1 MPVKEIWLDR
11 VYLKGRDKAAG
22 AVSAKVGDK
31 VTNLLA
37 VPADLAFLLVRL
49 MFDPDVTGG
58 RKLDFSL
65 SVVYLF
71 LPIDIV
77 PDKFPVIGK
86 IDDIYVALSAIA
98 KVLRGVDREVLMR
111 YWHGDPA
118 ALDKA
123 REFLIKLDQKLGSG
137 LTKNLLK
144 FAGKATGAAAA

>member
-1 MPVKEIWLDR
+1 MPTKEIWLDR
-11 VYLKGRDKAAG
+11 LYLKGRAKAAG

-31 VTNLLA
+31 MTNLLA
-37 VPADLAFLLVRL
+37 VPTDLAFLLVRL

-71 LPIDIV
+71 LPIDII
-77 PDKFPVIGK
+77 PDKFPVLGK

-98 KVLRGVDREVLMR
+98 KVLRGVDRDVLMR
-111 YWHGDPA
+111 YWHGDPD

-123 REFLIKLDQKLGSG
+123 RNFLIKLDEKLGSG
-137 LTKNLLK
+137 LVKNLLK
-144 FAGKATGAAAA
+144 FAEKAAVSVPA